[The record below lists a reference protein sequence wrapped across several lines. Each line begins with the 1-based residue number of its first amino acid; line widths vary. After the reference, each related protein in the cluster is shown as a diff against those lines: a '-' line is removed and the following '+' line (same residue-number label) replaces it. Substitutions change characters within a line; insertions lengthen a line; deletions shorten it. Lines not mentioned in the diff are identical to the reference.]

1 MASCEEA
8 HEMYRRMK
16 LPEITESIIRECLEE
31 IPMEVDRDYICTFI
45 LCGQAK
51 VCEMID
57 QDTQPSENN
66 APGLML

>member
-16 LPEITESIIRECLEE
+16 LPEITENIIHECLGE
-31 IPMEVDRDYICTFI
+31 IPMEVDRGYIRTFI

-51 VCEMID
+51 VREMID
-57 QDTQPSENN
+57 RDGAPSEDN